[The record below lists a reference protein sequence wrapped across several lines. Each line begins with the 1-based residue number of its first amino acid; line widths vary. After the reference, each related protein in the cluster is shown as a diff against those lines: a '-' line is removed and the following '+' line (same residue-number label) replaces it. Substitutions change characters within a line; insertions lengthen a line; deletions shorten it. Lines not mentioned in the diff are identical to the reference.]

1 MELKLK
7 EKLGKIFAYLVHL
20 KNKKWIKNP
29 IRYQTKTFFY
39 ILRKAKNTSFGRDH
53 SFKNIK
59 TYDDFKN
66 NVPVKDY
73 EDILSLIHICRCR
86 RYSLSRYRRSPDH

>member
-1 MELKLK
+1 MELNLK

-39 ILRKAKNTSFGRDH
+39 ILRKAKNTSFGIDH

-59 TYDDFKN
+59 TYDWTSQRSTGSQT
-66 NVPVKDY
+66 
-73 EDILSLIHICRCR
+73 ILKGHSQKH
-86 RYSLSRYRRSPDH
+86 YFA

>member
-1 MELKLK
+1 MELNLK

-59 TYDDFKN
+59 TYDEFKK
-66 NVPVKDY
+66 NVPIKDY
-73 EDILSLIHICRCR
+73 EDIR
-86 RYSLSRYRRSPDH
+86 P